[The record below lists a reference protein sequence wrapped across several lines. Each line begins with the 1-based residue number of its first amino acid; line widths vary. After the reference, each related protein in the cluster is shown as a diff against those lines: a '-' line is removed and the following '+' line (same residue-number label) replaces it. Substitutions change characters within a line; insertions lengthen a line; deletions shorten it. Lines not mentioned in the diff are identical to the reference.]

1 MKKIMFICHGNI
13 CRSPMAEFVMK
24 DLVKKAGLEDEFV
37 IASSAVSAEELG
49 NHVYPPAKKVL
60 EEHGISVGNKHA
72 ELLTRRDYDLYDL
85 LIAMD
90 TSNLRN
96 IDRIIRSDPED
107 KVHLLMSYAGKSAS
121 VADPWYTGDFETAY
135 NDIREGCEG
144 LLRSLT
150 QGRK

>member
-24 DLVKKAGLEDEFV
+24 DLVKKAGLENEFV

-60 EEHGISVGNKHA
+60 EEHGISVGDKHA
-72 ELLTRRDYDLYDL
+72 ELLTRRDYDIYDL

-96 IDRIIRSDPED
+96 IDRIIRSDPEG

>member
-24 DLVKKAGLEDEFV
+24 DLVKKAGLENEFV

-60 EEHGISVGNKHA
+60 EEHGISVGDKHA

-96 IDRIIRSDPED
+96 IDRIIRSDPEG

>member
-1 MKKIMFICHGNI
+1 MTGIMFICHGNI

-60 EEHGISVGNKHA
+60 EEHGISVGDKHA

-96 IDRIIRSDPED
+96 IDRIIRSDPEG

-135 NDIREGCEG
+135 NDISEGCEG